1 MSGSGSGRMIQA
13 TWSWGE
19 ATAEAS
25 QLVPARDQ
33 EQSFTFEDVT
43 AFFSSGFWL
52 GWALL
57 FSGWKQNIN
66 YLSLVG
72 WGKGTWMT
80 RFCCF
85 RGGYNTVMNW
95 KLGFQQLQLPLYTSS
110 FSESWTRL
118 FVYFPGKGH
127 NFCKAQLF
135 VGIEKD
141 HKGY

>member
-1 MSGSGSGRMIQA
+1 MIQA

-43 AFFSSGFWL
+43 AFLSSGFWL

-57 FSGWKQNIN
+57 FSSWKQNSN

-95 KLGFQQLQLPLYTSS
+95 KLGFQLLQLPLYTSS

-118 FVYFPGKGH
+118 FV
-127 NFCKAQLF
+127 
-135 VGIEKD
+135 
-141 HKGY
+141 